1 MKTALKAALAAASL
15 MMAPMAASAAT
26 TFTMD
31 FEELSANLGNG
42 GAWTSY
48 SFAGRTFGLSVTGHS
63 EGANIFDTGACPT
76 KASVSST
83 SHCFGDFDIVPEAN
97 TDGVSGNVLIRQRHA
112 DGMGDL
118 ANDAPND
125 GSIVFQL
132 LSGPALTWLG
142 ASAIDNGTF
151 TFSTD
156 IDGTVTELG
165 SVSMIGEKETSK
177 LVFAQKS
184 SLIEEGDKFIIHFDG
199 SGAVDS
205 LVFEDISVVPVPA
218 TLPLL
223 VGALGGLGFMARRRK
238 QRSA

>member
-31 FEELSANLGNG
+31 FEELTPNLGNG

-48 SFAGRTFGLSVTGHS
+48 VFAGRTFSISSTSVHAS
-63 EGANIFDTGACPT
+63 LPNNEGANIFDTKDCV
-76 KASVSST
+76 ASDCTRDSDLIPAS
-83 SHCFGDFDIVPEAN
+83 DA
-97 TDGVSGNVLIRQRHA
+97 DGVSGNVLIRQRTQ
-112 DGMGDL
+112 DGHGDL
-118 ANDAPND
+118 ANDAAGA
-125 GSIVFQL
+125 GSIIFELV
-132 LSGPALTWLG
+132 SGPALTWLG
-142 ASAIDNGTF
+142 ASAIDDGTF

-156 IDGTVTELG
+156 IDGTVSELG
-165 SVSMIGEKETSK
+165 SISLAGENETSK

-184 SLIEEGDKFIIHFDG
+184 SLIEENDKFVIHFSG
-199 SGAVDS
+199 SGGVDS
-205 LVFEDISVVPVPA
+205 LVFEEISVVPVPA